1 MNIDYK
7 LIGSRIKD
15 ARRSR
20 GLTQDTLAEKLDVTV
35 GYVSQVE
42 RGVTKINLEL
52 LAAIAEILHW
62 NIEDFLTDSARGADS
77 YLQSEYLSQFNLL
90 TPKEKQ
96 LTLDFIKFLITHR

>member
-1 MNIDYK
+1 MKIDYK

-20 GLTQDTLAEKLDVTV
+20 GLTQDVLAEKLDVTV

-42 RGVTKINLEL
+42 RGVTKINLDL
-52 LAAIAEILHW
+52 LAAISEILDW
-62 NIEDFLTDSARGADS
+62 NIEDFLIDSARGADS
-77 YLQSEYLSQFNLL
+77 YLQSEYLSQFALL

-96 LTLDFIKFLITHR
+96 LALDFIKLLISHR